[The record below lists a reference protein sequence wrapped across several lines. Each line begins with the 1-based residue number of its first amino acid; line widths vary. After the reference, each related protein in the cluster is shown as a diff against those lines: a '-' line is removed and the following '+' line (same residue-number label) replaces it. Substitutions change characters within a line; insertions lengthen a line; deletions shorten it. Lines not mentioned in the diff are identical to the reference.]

1 VFDDCISD
9 VGPPPPT
16 GQVDSS
22 ELRIHLS
29 LYPNPRL
36 VQSNDG
42 TEELPRSNRFIEFTL
57 DVAPEEAVAMEDVIR
72 NLSLLLLQVKQSDGK
87 AYAAPILLAVDKTK
101 E

>member
-1 VFDDCISD
+1 MFDDSIPD
-9 VGPPPPT
+9 AGPPAPA
-16 GQVDSS
+16 GQVDTT
-22 ELRIHLS
+22 ELCVHLS

-72 NLSLLLLQVKQSDGK
+72 NLSLLLLQVKQSGGK
-87 AYAAPILLAVDKTK
+87 AYAAPVLLAVDKA
-101 E
+101 EE